1 MCARCILYCLTL
13 ESLSD
18 GEAHETSAAIC
29 VQRRSSVVV
38 YAICCCS
45 SPDQSFACWYGCSS
59 ESCVWLWRLHTSE
72 TYMCVHFVFKLLI
85 IQILRKYV
93 YIYIYVYTCIY
104 IICIYVYIYIYI
116 MYVYICIYPLVS
128 LWATRVLKAR
138 LKMLL
143 PVTLSD
149 FATTLQPTTFAGF
162 VDQNVVD
169 LYHQLGISFS
179 PPFGHVPSSL
189 PYPSQAAR

>member
-1 MCARCILYCLTL
+1 MTPQITQQAMTENPIELRNRCSDFEASDSDEEEEVNDEDFDEEKSDMYSLPPSNPSDDQWHVTDTDIDEDDEV

-85 IQILRKYV
+85 IQIL
-93 YIYIYVYTCIY
+93 
-104 IICIYVYIYIYI
+104 
-116 MYVYICIYPLVS
+116 L
-128 LWATRVLKAR
+128 
-138 LKMLL
+138 
-143 PVTLSD
+143 
-149 FATTLQPTTFAGF
+149 
-162 VDQNVVD
+162 
-169 LYHQLGISFS
+169 
-179 PPFGHVPSSL
+179 
-189 PYPSQAAR
+189 

>member
-59 ESCVWLWRLHTSE
+59 GSCVWLWRLHTSE

-85 IQILRKYV
+85 IQIL
-93 YIYIYVYTCIY
+93 
-104 IICIYVYIYIYI
+104 
-116 MYVYICIYPLVS
+116 L
-128 LWATRVLKAR
+128 
-138 LKMLL
+138 
-143 PVTLSD
+143 
-149 FATTLQPTTFAGF
+149 
-162 VDQNVVD
+162 
-169 LYHQLGISFS
+169 
-179 PPFGHVPSSL
+179 
-189 PYPSQAAR
+189 